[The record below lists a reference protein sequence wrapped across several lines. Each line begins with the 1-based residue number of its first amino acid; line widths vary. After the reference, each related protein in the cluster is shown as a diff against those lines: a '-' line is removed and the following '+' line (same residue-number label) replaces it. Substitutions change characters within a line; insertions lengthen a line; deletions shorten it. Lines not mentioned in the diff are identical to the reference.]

1 MLKKFFISM
10 LGTIAGLWLTIFI
23 GVVLVIALFSSL
35 LASSVSTEPIKD
47 GSILHIKL
55 DGSTMLDYGKQGDF
69 WTVVRDGD
77 AQGETF
83 VDVLDAIR
91 LSAKDAR
98 IKGIYL
104 DCGTSDIHAAQREE
118 ITNALR
124 DFRETGKWVI
134 AYADNYSQ
142 GDFMIASVADEVIVN
157 PVGSV
162 NIHGVVTQVP
172 FFAGLLDKVGVK
184 MQVVRVGEYKSA
196 IEPFT
201 LTKMSEASHLQYT
214 EMIDSLWDFTAG
226 SIATGRGL
234 DIATVRSYP
243 DSIIAFK
250 LAKDIAGLVTDT
262 KYRREVEDYLRSKV
276 GIDKDKDLPF
286 VTPTEYIASNGSSHS
301 DKHVAVFFAEGDIV
315 DTGGTGISADVV
327 VPQILELADDDDV
340 CGLVLRINSGGGSA
354 FASEQIWEALE
365 YFKSK
370 NKPLYVS
377 MGGVAASGGYYIACG
392 ADSIY
397 TDRTTITGSIGVF
410 GMIPDI
416 SGLMTGHLGI
426 NFTEVTSNEN
436 ALLLNTNKPLPQEQF
451 DALQAMVETTYDIF
465 TSRVAAGRGLE
476 QDSVKAIG
484 QGRVWIGGRAVEIG
498 LADCVGGLDAAITD
512 MVNALG
518 LDRRD
523 VAYYPALDEKMWL
536 EWVRQARGNVQMG
549 GVTMDA
555 TTRRLLHV
563 IDYVSNAAAVQA
575 HIEPIEFK

>member
-10 LGTIAGLWLTIFI
+10 LGTIAGLWLTVFI
-23 GVVLVIALFSSL
+23 GLVVLFVFFSSL
-35 LASSVSTEPIKD
+35 FASSVATEPIKD
-47 GSILHIKL
+47 GSILHIKI
-55 DGSTMLDYGKQGDF
+55 DGNSMLDYRKPGDF
-69 WTVVRDGD
+69 WTIVNGNDV
-77 AQGETF
+77 QGEVLT
-83 VDVLDAIR
+83 DVLDAIR

-104 DCGTSDIHAAQREE
+104 ECGNSDLYAAQREE
-118 ITNALR
+118 IIKALNE
-124 DFRETGKWVI
+124 FKESGKWVI
-134 AYADNYSQ
+134 AYADNYAQ
-142 GDFMIASVADEVIVN
+142 GDFMIASAADEVIIN
-157 PVGSV
+157 PIGSV
-162 NIHGVVTQVP
+162 NIHGVATQVP

-201 LTKMSEASHLQYT
+201 LGEMSDASRRQYT
-214 EMIDSLWDFTAG
+214 EMTDSLWNYTAG
-226 SIATGRGL
+226 TIAAGRG
-234 DIATVRSYP
+234 IEVATVRSYA

-250 LAKDIAGLVTDT
+250 YAKDIAGLVTGT

-276 GIDKDKDLPF
+276 DLDSSEDLPF
-286 VTPTEYIASNGSSHS
+286 VTPTEYMANNIPSYS
-301 DKHVAVFFAEGDIV
+301 DKHIAVFFAEGDIV

-327 VPQILELADDDDV
+327 VPQIIELADNDDV
-340 CGLVLRINSGGGSA
+340 CGMVLRINSGGGSA

-370 NKPLYVS
+370 GKPLYVS

-397 TDRTTITGSIGVF
+397 TDRSTITGSIGVF

-426 NFTEVTSNEN
+426 KYSEVESNNN
-436 ALLLNTNKPLPQEQF
+436 AILMNTNKPLPKEQL
-451 DALQAMVETTYDIF
+451 DALQAMVESTYDLF
-465 TSRVAAGRGLE
+465 TKRVAEGRGLE

-498 LADCVGGLDAAITD
+498 LADCIGGLDEAIID

-518 LDRRD
+518 LDRSA
-523 VAYYPALDEKMWL
+523 VAYYPTIEDKMWL
-536 EWVRQARGNVQMG
+536 ELVRQARGNVQIG
-549 GVTMDA
+549 GVNMDA
-555 TTRRLLHV
+555 TTRRLLQI
-563 IDYVSNAAAVQA
+563 IDYVSRAATVQA